1 MCAAELFG
9 LQGLKQIG
17 TAGAQTSR
25 QVQYL
30 RDGLALD
37 QRFDHGTSGLTVNI
51 GYQHIEPDT
60 GVGKQ
65 FVQPVLLRRQHAAQ
79 LLALARNQA
88 QVTGCRPAG

>member
-1 MCAAELFG
+1 MCAMISVSTNRCAPLRHLG

-17 TAGAQTSR
+17 TARAQTSR

-60 GVGKQ
+60 GVGEQ
-65 FVQPVLLRRQHAAQ
+65 FVQPV
-79 LLALARNQA
+79 
-88 QVTGCRPAG
+88 C